1 MKKYTHIVW
10 DFNGTILDDVGI
22 CIECVNTL
30 LRRRSMPTVDS
41 LEKYHSVFGFPI
53 TEYYKKLGFDFEK
66 EPFSEIAI
74 EWVNEYNAR
83 RRTATTCKGVIGM
96 LGYFR
101 TLGIPQLIISATE
114 VNMLRD
120 QIDELGVGEYFD
132 ELIGLDN
139 IHAGS
144 KKHLAEQWIA
154 AHPTAK
160 VLFIGDTD
168 HDYEVA
174 GAMGADCILVA
185 QGHQS
190 FEYLSNICSDTVS
203 DISQIIPLITN
214 NSEV

>member
-22 CIECVNTL
+22 CIKCVNTL
-30 LRRRSMPTVDS
+30 LERRSMPTVDS
-41 LEKYHSVFGFPI
+41 IERYHSVFGFPI

-66 EPFSEIAI
+66 EPFGEIAI

-83 RRTATTCKGVIGM
+83 RRTASTCKNVISV
-96 LGYFR
+96 LEYFR
-101 TLGIPQLIISATE
+101 KCGIPQLIISATE
-114 VNMLRD
+114 VNMLRE
-120 QIDELGVGEYFD
+120 QIDELKVREYFD

-144 KKHLAEQWIA
+144 KKHLAEQWRE
-154 AHPTAK
+154 AHPNAK

-174 GAMGADCILVA
+174 DAMGADCILVA

-190 FEYLSNICSDTVS
+190 LEYLSSICPHTVRDVS
-203 DISQIIPLITN
+203 DIISVIKANSQN
-214 NSEV
+214 